1 MSRVT
6 LREVQTCLRKRP
18 DFPSASARVI
28 SGKVTVR
35 VHNSEMD
42 GVMMHLILSGLD
54 TIRARRNRNT
64 NEWFLQ
70 IGRRND

>member
-18 DFPSASARVI
+18 DLPSASARII
-28 SGKVTVR
+28 SGKVTVQ

-42 GVMMHLILSGLD
+42 GVLMHLILSGLD
-54 TIRARRNRNT
+54 AIRVRRNRST

-70 IGRRND
+70 IGRHKD